1 MRKRPNLLGTYLL
14 NSSGNRAVAG
24 LLTEPPW
31 LGQETGHSHPGLL
44 RGYLGTVTL
53 LVSLLLAACQPT
65 GQPTPTALPAA
76 SPSATPG
83 PTSTPAPTP
92 IVISSPAGLVQGA
105 DGMPWWSDTVFY
117 EVFVR
122 SFADATTG
130 PLANDGIGDIQG
142 LIEKLD
148 YLNDGDPT
156 TTADLGITGI
166 WLMPIAQ
173 SPSDHGYDVID
184 YYTIEQDYGANADF
198 KRLMTEAH
206 RRGIRVVVDLV
217 LNHTSVE
224 HPWFQEAIRPDSAR
238 HDWYIWADQDPK
250 YRGPWGQTVWH
261 RLGNRWYY
269 GLFWEGMPDL
279 NYANAAVTAEMDA
292 IVSFWLTEMGVDG
305 FRLDAAKHLI
315 EEGAAQANTESTHAW
330 YQQFRTFYKSINPD
344 AMTVGEVA
352 GENPL
357 VLSDYT
363 GDELDL
369 TFEFGV
375 AEAFVASA
383 LEGNAGTA
391 SGQLKLTYKLIPELQ
406 YATFLTNHDQNR
418 VMTQLNADPEKARVA
433 ASLLL
438 TAPGVPFIYYGEE
451 IGMQGQKP
459 DEGIRCP
466 MQWSGEKYAGFS
478 TDFPWE
484 SLGPDWETCNAAA
497 ETNDPNSL
505 LSHYRTLIHIRSQH
519 AALRV
524 GDPYIVRADNAALYA
539 LLRVSDEET
548 VLVII
553 NLSDAPVSGYTLSLE
568 ESGAAPGAYRV
579 PAILGAA
586 EPLAGLTID
595 ENGGFTD
602 YVPLPEIPTYGT
614 VIVQLQFK

>member
-1 MRKRPNLLGTYLL
+1 MSMKKKLLWIGVVVVLVVVGVALTLVFAARPGVRPVSPVTGIPQGTDRY
-14 NSSGNRAVAG
+14 
-24 LLTEPPW
+24 
-31 LGQETGHSHPGLL
+31 
-44 RGYLGTVTL
+44 
-53 LVSLLLAACQPT
+53 
-65 GQPTPTALPAA
+65 
-76 SPSATPG
+76 
-83 PTSTPAPTP
+83 
-92 IVISSPAGLVQGA
+92 
-105 DGMPWWSDTVFY
+105 PWWNDTVFY
-117 EVFVR
+117 EIFVR
-122 SFADATTG
+122 SFYDSDGDGTG
-130 PLANDGIGDIQG
+130 DFNGITA
-142 LIEKLD
+142 KLD
-148 YLNDGDPT
+148 YLNDGDPET
-156 TTADLGITGI
+156 TTDLGVTGL
-166 WLMPIAQ
+166 WLMPIHP
-173 SPSDHGYDVID
+173 SPSYHGYDVTD
-184 YYTIEQDYGANADF
+184 YMAVNPDYGTMDDF
-198 KRLMTEAH
+198 KNMLAEAH
-206 RRGIRVVVDLV
+206 ARGIRVVMDLV
-217 LNHTSVE
+217 LNHTSRE
-224 HPWFQEAIRPDSAR
+224 HPWFEASRDPASPYR
-238 HDWYIWADQDPK
+238 NYYIWADEKPN
-250 YRGPWGQTVWH
+250 YNGPWGQKVWIAH
-261 RLGNRWYY
+261 STGYY
-269 GLFWEGMPDL
+269 YALFWEGMPDL
-279 NYANAAVTAEMDA
+279 NYANPAVTAEMDA
-292 IVSFWLTEMGVDG
+292 IVSFWLTEVGVDG

-383 LEGNAGTA
+383 LEGNAGMA

-602 YVPLPEIPTYGT
+602 YVPLPEIPTYDT

>member
-279 NYANAAVTAEMDA
+279 NYRNPAVTEEMLK
-292 IVSFWLTEMGVDG
+292 ITRFWLDEMGVDG
-305 FRLDAAKHLI
+305 FRLDAIRHLY
-315 EEGAAQANTESTHAW
+315 EDGQVQENVPETHDWLRDFHAVYKAA
-330 YQQFRTFYKSINPD
+330 NPD
-344 AMTVGEVA
+344 AVAVGEVWTNTKIVA
-352 GENPL
+352 
-357 VLSDYT
+357 SYI
-363 GDELDL
+363 GDQLDL
-369 TFEFGV
+369 AFEFDL
-375 AEAFVASA
+375 AQAI
-383 LEGNAGTA
+383 LNAVNNRTRGDLA
-391 SGQLKLTYKLIPELQ
+391 IAQDVDLRSFPPGQ

-418 VMTQLNADPEKARVA
+418 AMSKLAGQVARARLA
-433 ASLLL
+433 ATVLL
-438 TAPGVPFIYYGEE
+438 TSPGVPFIYYGEE
-451 IGMQGQKP
+451 IGMTGQKP
-459 DEGIRCP
+459 DEKIRTP
-466 MQWSGEKYAGFS
+466 MQWTAEANAGFS
-478 TDFPWE
+478 PHAPWE
-484 SLGPDWETCNAAA
+484 ADNKGYETVNIAA
-497 ETNDPNSL
+497 ERADPGSL
-505 LSHYRTLIHIRSQH
+505 LNLYRKLIGLRNAHP
-519 AALRV
+519 ALRV
-524 GDPYIVRADNAALYA
+524 GDLTKTDVENRKVYA
-539 LLRVSDEET
+539 FLRQSAEEAIL
-548 VLVII
+548 VLFNFDDKPTRDYAI
-553 NLSDAPVSGYTLSLE
+553 SLE
-568 ESGAAPGAYRV
+568 KSQLSGALA
-579 PAILGAA
+579 AIEL
-586 EPLAGLTID
+586 LQDSL
-595 ENGGFTD
+595 
-602 YVPLPEIPTYGT
+602 
-614 VIVQLQFK
+614 VQLQAPKIDAQGGFADYQPIGELAPRTGYVIQLSPQ